1 MSVFTSEWIG
11 EFFPDIFEFW
21 ECCKAFVFEGFAAF
35 WACIEHGLF
44 FFEFSSQI
52 YDHVDY
58 TNHIE
63 ERHKAFA
70 DE

>member
-1 MSVFTSEWIG
+1 
-11 EFFPDIFEFW
+11 
-21 ECCKAFVFEGFAAF
+21 VFEGFAAF